1 MYFKNEIMSYIQ
13 LGKTLEKSLNR
24 SGEGYRRLG
33 VKHVPQPLGPERV
46 AGTKLTPRGNG
57 SMSETRRWSTRV
69 YGLIR
74 DQQQSWVGPALE
86 TSKT

>member
-24 SGEGYRRLG
+24 SGEGHRGRG
-33 VKHVPQPLGPERV
+33 VMHVPQLLGPEQA

-57 SMSETRRWSTRV
+57 SMPEAEDRARVCMNLSEISSSP
-69 YGLIR
+69 G
-74 DQQQSWVGPALE
+74 
-86 TSKT
+86 